1 MPRRITEDHNEFRD
15 VVSGKIRKS
24 LKKFIKSG
32 QIFKNRGKN
41 GKISISIP
49 RIDIPHIVFGD
60 NNNGVGRGKGEKGDV
75 IGKNDKGDK
84 EGNGSGQEDGEGI
97 TINLTLEEVLKF
109 IQDELELPDLKP
121 KDNGTFED
129 VKIKYNNISLVGP
142 DSLRHTRRT
151 MLQALK
157 RLCSTG
163 EINNL
168 YEIPGFKDK
177 VKLLT
182 PINSDKRFR
191 QYKEITTPSSNALI
205 VYARDGSGSMDSLK
219 CDIVSDMCWWIDV
232 WIKRFYKRVE
242 KMFVWHDSNAMEV
255 DEEKF
260 YRYRMGG
267 GTTCSS
273 AFKLISKQ
281 FENKFKPSNWN
292 IYVFYFTD
300 GDNWG
305 EDNSV
310 LIDAINKDFK
320 SDNVNLLG
328 VTQIYSFDKNNSVK
342 KQLDDAVSESKIKN
356 VNLKTYDIVS
366 GDNDN
371 DESRNN
377 QILDAIKFILGN
389 KNKNNNYF
397 V

>member
-1 MPRRITEDHNEFRD
+1 MPRRITEDHNQFRD

-41 GKISISIP
+41 GKISINIP
-49 RIDIPHIVFGD
+49 RIDIPHIVFGE
-60 NNNGVGRGKGEKGDV
+60 NKGGVGRGKGDKGDV
-75 IGKNDKGDK
+75 IGKDDNGDQQ
-84 EGNGSGQEDGEGI
+84 GSKAGQDDAEGI
-97 TINLTLEEVLKF
+97 TINLSLEEVLKF
-109 IQDELELPDLKP
+109 MQNELSLPDLKP
-121 KDNGTFED
+121 KENGTFED
-129 VKIKYNNISLVGP
+129 IKIKYNNISLVGP

-191 QYKEITTPSSNALI
+191 QYKEIKSPSSNALI
-205 VYARDGSGSMDSLK
+205 IYARDGSGSMDNFK

-232 WIKRFYKRVE
+232 WIRRFYKRVE
-242 KMFVWHDSNAMEV
+242 RMFVWHDNNAMEV

-260 YRYRMGG
+260 YKYRMGG

-273 AFKLISKQ
+273 AFKLISQQ
-281 FENKFKPSNWN
+281 FENKFQPKNWN

-305 EDNSV
+305 EDNSELV
-310 LIDAINKDFK
+310 EVINKNFK

-328 VTQIYSFDKNNSVK
+328 VTQIYSFDKANSVK
-342 KQLDDAVSESKIKN
+342 QKLDDAVGTSKITN
-356 VNLKTYDIVS
+356 VNLKTYDIVHTS
-366 GDNDN
+366 GDSEDA
-371 DESRNN
+371 RNN
-377 QILDAIKFILGN
+377 QILDAIKFLLGS
-389 KNKNNNYF
+389 KTKSF
-397 V
+397 M

>member
-32 QIFKNRGKN
+32 QIFKTRGKN
-41 GKISISIP
+41 GKVSISIP

-75 IGKNDKGDK
+75 IGKKDKGDK
-84 EGNGSGQEDGEGI
+84 EGADGGQEDAEGI

-191 QYKEITTPSSNALI
+191 QYKEIKTPSSNALI
-205 VYARDGSGSMDSLK
+205 IYARDGSGSMDALK

-267 GTTCSS
+267 GTACSS
-273 AFKLISKQ
+273 AFKLISQQ
-281 FENKFKPSNWN
+281 FENKFKPNNWN

-310 LIDAINKDFK
+310 LIDVINKNFK
-320 SDNVNLLG
+320 SDSVNLLG
-328 VTQIYSFDKNNSVK
+328 VTQIYSYDKNNSVK
-342 KQLDDAVSESKIKN
+342 KQLDDAVLESKIKN

-366 GDNDN
+366 SDNDN

-377 QILDAIKFILGN
+377 QILDAIKFILGS